1 MKFSALGT
9 WFRLPESSLS
19 QTEQPCEKSRHKS
32 RWASSWWKPIV
43 RISHPFRFA
52 ESAASPRTRGWS
64 LNRLPA
70 RGELLSK
77 KLLALRPQPR
87 KSSSDSTARKDRH
100 EQDRPVSRPKGSRL
114 AQSAG
119 SPSSFVWSLS
129 CKASAAIE
137 GAARR
142 WRVRRHFYSSNL
154 FADGRGSYRLVR
166 RASRHTTSGCHQCA
180 RTEVGAAGKRQTGRH
195 VSGFDIKIL
204 PRRSARKLW

>member
-1 MKFSALGT
+1 TA
-9 WFRLPESSLS
+9 
-19 QTEQPCEKSRHKS
+19 QPCEKSRHKC
-32 RWASSWWKPIV
+32 RWVSSWWKPIV

-64 LNRLPA
+64 LNRLPT

-119 SPSSFVWSLS
+119 SPSSFVRSIF
-129 CKASAAIE
+129 CQCPAAVE

-142 WRVRRHFYSSNL
+142 WRVWRHFHSSNL
-154 FADGRGSYRLVR
+154 FADGRDPHR
-166 RASRHTTSGCHQCA
+166 
-180 RTEVGAAGKRQTGRH
+180 
-195 VSGFDIKIL
+195 
-204 PRRSARKLW
+204 